1 MRSTLH
7 CLATALQFALLA
19 SLLSQSLRAEAG
31 ERYGEASKGS
41 KYIDI
46 WSGSRSNEPEVLL
59 QPFLVKREAGDSAV
73 GGRATII
80 ICSGGSYLWHDKYAE
95 GVKVAEWL
103 NSRGIDA
110 FILHYRTEGF
120 VAAYSSFKRQRQY
133 GYPGVLMDL
142 KRAIYLLRAG
152 ADDFGINGK
161 RIGVMGF
168 SAGGHLALMAAHFQR
183 EESRVAPE
191 GSAISLKPDFV
202 AAIYPVVTMANEKL
216 AHRRSRR
223 VLLRNSSRSRE
234 RLDSLSMERNI
245 PADHP
250 PLFLVNCR
258 DDNVVDY
265 RNSQLLDSALTRN
278 AIPHRYLLYEHGG
291 HGFGAD
297 PNRLGEETGK
307 WMEEFIDWLNTIY
320 SGANENEFRF
330 LEGEIQRGY

>member
-41 KYIDI
+41 KCIDI
-46 WSGSRSNEPEVLL
+46 WSGSGSSEPEVLL
-59 QPFLVKREAGDSAV
+59 QPFLVKRESGDSAV

-183 EESRVAPE
+183 
-191 GSAISLKPDFV
+191 
-202 AAIYPVVTMANEKL
+202 
-216 AHRRSRR
+216 
-223 VLLRNSSRSRE
+223 
-234 RLDSLSMERNI
+234 
-245 PADHP
+245 
-250 PLFLVNCR
+250 
-258 DDNVVDY
+258 
-265 RNSQLLDSALTRN
+265 
-278 AIPHRYLLYEHGG
+278 
-291 HGFGAD
+291 
-297 PNRLGEETGK
+297 
-307 WMEEFIDWLNTIY
+307 
-320 SGANENEFRF
+320 
-330 LEGEIQRGY
+330 